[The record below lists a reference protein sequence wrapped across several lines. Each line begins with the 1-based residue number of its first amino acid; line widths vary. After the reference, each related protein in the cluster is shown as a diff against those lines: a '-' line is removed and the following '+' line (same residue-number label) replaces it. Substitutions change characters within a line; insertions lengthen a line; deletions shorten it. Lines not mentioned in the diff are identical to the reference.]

1 MIQSYSLKT
10 VPFRILRP
18 TLKTLMGAVILV
30 WGQVDTDQKLSVKII
45 LLQDKTNALE
55 NPTRNNMATHLA
67 AWYGVGLE
75 LADVADTTKPELAA
89 LLRDVLKEAGW
100 IRPAWEYMQE
110 RMAEWATSS

>member
-30 WGQVDTDQKLSVKII
+30 WGQVDTDQKLSVKIMK
-45 LLQDKTNALE
+45 LQDKTNALE

-75 LADVADTTKPELAA
+75 LADVAEATKPELAT

-100 IRPAWEYMQE
+100 IRPAWDYMSE
-110 RMAEWATSS
+110 RMAEWQKS